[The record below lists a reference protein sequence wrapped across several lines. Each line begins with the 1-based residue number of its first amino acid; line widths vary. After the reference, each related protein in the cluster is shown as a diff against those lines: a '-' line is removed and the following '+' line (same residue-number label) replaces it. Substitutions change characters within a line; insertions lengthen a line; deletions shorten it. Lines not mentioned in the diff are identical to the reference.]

1 MYIFVILGII
11 LSVYLMLAV
20 NASGFDINIAFYYI
34 DSATILFMAI
44 IVVPI
49 LAAAGLLKDFH
60 NAFKLTLGRK
70 TAESLKELRRAK
82 DAIKL
87 AMSSSLFA
95 GAVSTLVECV
105 RVGVKAG
112 GWSEAGKGYSVALI
126 SLLYGF
132 IICLILF
139 PINSRLEQK
148 IADFMESE
156 E

>member
-1 MYIFVILGII
+1 MYIFAILGII

-20 NASGFDINIAFYYI
+20 NASGFDISYVYYYI
-34 DSATILFMAI
+34 DSPSILFMII

-70 TAESLKELRRAK
+70 TAGCLKELRRAK
-82 DAIKL
+82 AAIKL
-87 AMSSSLFA
+87 AMRSSLCA
-95 GAVSTLVECV
+95 GAVSSLIECV
-105 RVGVKAG
+105 RIGAKANE
-112 GWSEAGKGYSVALI
+112 WSEAGMEYSVALI